1 MGFSTMDITDSKI
14 LECLK
19 KNGRE
24 TASEISKKVN
34 LSIPAVSE
42 RIRKLE
48 DSGVIERYLVKLS
61 RSKLG
66 YRLLAV
72 IFVNIDETDNVSSF
86 RNAIVKFPE
95 VIECHHMA
103 GEYDYMLKVL
113 LADTDELED
122 FLSSKLKAIRG
133 VQKSNTL
140 IVLSTLKEEEN
151 R

>member
-1 MGFSTMDITDSKI
+1 MDQIDINI
-14 LECLK
+14 LEAMK
-19 KNGRE
+19 VNGRA

-48 DSGVIERYLVKLS
+48 ETNVIEQYSIKTN
-61 RSKLG
+61 RSKMG
-66 YRLLAV
+66 YKLLTMV
-72 IFVNIDETDNVSSF
+72 FVNIDQTANIENFRET
-86 RNAIVKFPE
+86 IVQFDE

-113 LADTDELED
+113 LKDTSELED
-122 FLSSKLKAIRG
+122 FLSKKLKAIQG
-133 VQKSNTL
+133 VQKSNSL
-140 IVLSTLKEEEN
+140 IILSTLKETAN

>member
-1 MGFSTMDITDSKI
+1 MDMIDEKI
-14 LECLK
+14 LDCLK
-19 KNGRE
+19 EHGRK
-24 TASEISKKVN
+24 TASEISKNVN

-48 DSGVIERYLVKLS
+48 DSGVIEKYEVKLN
-61 RSKLG
+61 RNKLG
-66 YRLLAV
+66 YKLLAI
-72 IFVNIDETDNVSSF
+72 IFVNIDETSNVSGF
-86 RNAIVKFPE
+86 RESIVGFPQ

-122 FLSSKLKAIRG
+122 FLSKKLKSIKG

-140 IVLSTLKEEEN
+140 IVLSTLKEKAN

>member
-1 MGFSTMDITDSKI
+1 MHITDAKI
-14 LECLK
+14 LESLK
-19 KNGRE
+19 QNGRE
-24 TASEISKKVN
+24 TASEISKRVN

-48 DSGVIERYLVKLS
+48 DSGVIEKYLVKLS

-66 YRLLAV
+66 YKLLAV
-72 IFVNIDETDNVSSF
+72 IFVNIDDTSNLSAF
-86 RNAIVKFPE
+86 RDAIVKFPE

-103 GEYDYMLKVL
+103 GEYDYLLKVL

-122 FLSSKLKAIRG
+122 FLSSRLKSIRG

-140 IVLSTLKEEEN
+140 IVLSTLKETAN

>member
-1 MGFSTMDITDSKI
+1 MDITDAKI

-19 KNGRE
+19 QNGRE
-24 TASEISKKVN
+24 TASEISKRVN

-48 DSGVIERYLVKLS
+48 DSGVIEKYLVKLS

-66 YRLLAV
+66 YKLLAV
-72 IFVNIDETDNVSSF
+72 IFVNIDDTGNVSAF
-86 RNAIVKFPE
+86 RDAIVKYPE

-122 FLSSKLKAIRG
+122 FLSSRLKSIRG

-140 IVLSTLKEEEN
+140 IVLSTLKETAN